1 MTLDELRQLYQ
12 QAADS
17 SSVCDKLYKMLD
29 NQQTEDYPV
38 LLGYKGAVQAIRAK
52 HSFLPHIKLS
62 RFMDGAAIIDRA
74 IVKDSES
81 IELRFLRFTIQVNS
95 PALLNYK
102 RNISEDKQLLT
113 KGLPLIEDD
122 PGLVKAVATALQE
135 SQAATEEDRALA
147 EKYL

>member
-1 MTLDELRQLYQ
+1 
-12 QAADS
+12 
-17 SSVCDKLYKMLD
+17 
-29 NQQTEDYPV
+29 
-38 LLGYKGAVQAIRAK
+38 
-52 HSFLPHIKLS
+52 
-62 RFMDGAAIIDRA
+62 MDGAAIIDRA